1 MNIQMK
7 KKYYVVLAERIK
19 ISEMEVMILEVQAIL
34 KSTGGQLI
42 ETMKT
47 MGVLVIQAPQ
57 AALNEIHRL
66 AGIISILDPQ
76 G

>member
-1 MNIQMK
+1 MSLKMK
-7 KKYYVVLAERIK
+7 KKYSVILAERIK
-19 ISEMEVMILEVQAIL
+19 ISEMEVMILEIQAIL

-47 MGVLVIQAPQ
+47 MGVLVIQAPK